1 MEGGGGMMVK
11 EEVYSGD
18 VGTRWRC
25 MDIHAFKVSPY
36 NASSCYP
43 MSRHVNKP

>member
-18 VGTRWRC
+18 VGTRWRFGRYMGC
-25 MDIHAFKVSPY
+25 VG
-36 NASSCYP
+36 
-43 MSRHVNKP
+43 

>member
-18 VGTRWRC
+18 VGTRWRYMGC
-25 MDIHAFKVSPY
+25 V
-36 NASSCYP
+36 
-43 MSRHVNKP
+43 V

>member
-11 EEVYSGD
+11 KEVFSGD

-25 MDIHAFKVSPY
+25 MGCV
-36 NASSCYP
+36 
-43 MSRHVNKP
+43 V